1 MIAVKPA
8 ATSDCSLLWVLA
20 QPAARA
26 SRAMALRI
34 LNEVGICFMVFCML
48 VLFSCQIGRSRSRF
62 IEAHGGRDEE
72 AIGKRRPCGGEAIGS
87 EPRLNNVAEPARIK
101 CGPGVVGVF
110 VDREKDETSRPLR
123 APQLARR
130 FDDVEPRHGDVEYDD
145 IRMEA
150 LRLSEEFASIARSTD
165 H

>member
-1 MIAVKPA
+1 
-8 ATSDCSLLWVLA
+8 
-20 QPAARA
+20 
-26 SRAMALRI
+26 
-34 LNEVGICFMVFCML
+34 ML
-48 VLFSCQIGRSRSRF
+48 VLFSCQIGRSWSRF